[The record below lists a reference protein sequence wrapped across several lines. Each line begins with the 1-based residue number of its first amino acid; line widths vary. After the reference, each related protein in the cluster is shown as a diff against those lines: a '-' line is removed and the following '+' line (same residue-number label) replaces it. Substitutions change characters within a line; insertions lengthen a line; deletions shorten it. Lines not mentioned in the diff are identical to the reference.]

1 MVSWYSLV
9 FWVMELIFV
18 GKWDRFWD
26 PLRLRKYVRIS
37 LYRYLLCC
45 WGQYCDQDYVWE
57 QATDDNT
64 QVCVNDQT
72 FAEATHEPGI
82 SFVAARWGEILSDP
96 SVIMVMNMNMMTKM
110 IMMKINPQ
118 IWWEDN
124 DDYFQI
130 RWNPWDG
137 IPSDL
142 CSWSNPSFQ
151 QYDRPGQLFIRMITL
166 ASGNLI
172 YQLMLMIGNDI
183 MSLSGCYNFNFYT
196 LPKNS
201 FIKSRLRKK
210 CLIKA
215 LLFHRAHHPS
225 W

>member
-1 MVSWYSLV
+1 MESWYALV
-9 FWVMELIFV
+9 FRTMDLIFV

-26 PLRLRKYVRIS
+26 PLRLRKYVGIS

-124 DDYFQI
+124 ADHKLSLISRF
-130 RWNPWDG
+130 DG
-137 IPSDL
+137 ILGMGFPQISVLGVTPVFNNMIDQVS
-142 CSWSNPSFQ
+142 CSLEWLLLPPATWSISWCWW
-151 QYDRPGQLFIRMITL
+151 LEMI
-166 ASGNLI
+166 
-172 YQLMLMIGNDI
+172 
-183 MSLSGCYNFNFYT
+183 
-196 LPKNS
+196 
-201 FIKSRLRKK
+201 
-210 CLIKA
+210 
-215 LLFHRAHHPS
+215 
-225 W
+225 